1 MTGVRFAKQNRI
13 IHLQVQE
20 GKLLSYGKINQTSL
34 RWIPVPRFKILDK
47 GIVDGIDYHTLS
59 YERREF
65 DFDDLSAPADHIV
78 VSQKFFF
85 VIFVLEYSNECTK
98 I

>member
-1 MTGVRFAKQNRI
+1 MTGVRFVRYNRI
-13 IHLQVQE
+13 IHLQIQE

-34 RWIPVPRFKILDK
+34 RWIPVPRFKISDK

-59 YERREF
+59 FERREF

-78 VSQKFFF
+78 VSKRLF
-85 VIFVLEYSNECTK
+85 LLLLSLH
-98 I
+98 